1 MVASM
6 AVPRDTG
13 ESGVWQY
20 HSRSDVHSNV
30 SCWGVLFDLLQ
41 ASSVLREHVSDGK
54 VVFGMRHP
62 LKDYGQNKEK
72 KLDLVLCTPGSEA
85 ERKKR
90 SPFSFAEL
98 AVHWNVVL
106 TPDQKGRLEAL
117 PPLVEAPVG
126 AVLVALE
133 AKACMTKHSGSAPRL
148 YDELN
153 SSHQIVHGASNNA
166 LSIGLVTIN
175 AAEEFISF
183 DSNKFTDPAMRTKV
197 SKHKMPLALQKAL
210 DTVEAL
216 PRRTS
221 SSRSGYDGLGIVV
234 VKFRNDLGPVEIMSA
249 KPAPQPGDIF
259 HYDAMLNR
267 MANEY
272 NATFSKL

>member
-1 MVASM
+1 
-6 AVPRDTG
+6 
-13 ESGVWQY
+13 
-20 HSRSDVHSNV
+20 
-30 SCWGVLFDLLQ
+30 
-41 ASSVLREHVSDGK
+41 
-54 VVFGMRHP
+54 MRHA
-62 LKDYGQNKEK
+62 LKDFGQNKTK
-72 KLDLVLCTPGSEA
+72 KLDLVLCTPGSEVETKNRA
-85 ERKKR
+85 
-90 SPFSFAEL
+90 PFSFVDL
-98 AVHWNVVL
+98 ATHWGVVL
-106 TPDQKGRLEAL
+106 TADQRDRLQAL
-117 PPLVEAPVG
+117 PSLVESPVG

-183 DSNKFTDPAMRTKV
+183 DSNKFRDPAMRTKV
-197 SKHKMPLALQKAL
+197 SKHKMPGALQKSI
-210 DTVEAL
+210 DTIEGL

-221 SSRSGYDGLGIVV
+221 SNRSGYDGLGIVV
-234 VKFRNDLGPVEIMSA
+234 VKFRNDLGPVEIVTA

-259 HYDAMLNR
+259 HYDSMVNR

-272 NATFSKL
+272 NATFSRL